1 MASGNQDL
9 EVIIDPGQAID
20 DADRSDNS
28 GIITFPVL
36 SRPDGV
42 DLAIR
47 SGAVTTSPA
56 VPRPS
61 EPYTISIR
69 VDNLGA
75 RDSDEVSIELSM
87 LNEFG
92 YELVDVINAST
103 IIGQTSASFTFSGN
117 ISEARGISY
126 RATIITATDLVSDN
140 NIAEFVVV
148 QDLVTLSGARTP
160 ALQSTHHIE
169 ALSLIHI

>member
-1 MASGNQDL
+1 M
-9 EVIIDPGQAID
+9 
-20 DADRSDNS
+20 
-28 GIITFPVL
+28 
-36 SRPDGV
+36 
-42 DLAIR
+42 
-47 SGAVTTSPA
+47 
-56 VPRPS
+56 
-61 EPYTISIR
+61 
-69 VDNLGA
+69 
-75 RDSDEVSIELSM
+75 
-87 LNEFG
+87 NEFG
-92 YELVDVINAST
+92 YELVDAINAST

-169 ALSLIHI
+169 ASAGLGEHSLLFTSKGTELFVHRMAADQSLYTCLVLETEWIGDLTVNSYQGLSLIHI